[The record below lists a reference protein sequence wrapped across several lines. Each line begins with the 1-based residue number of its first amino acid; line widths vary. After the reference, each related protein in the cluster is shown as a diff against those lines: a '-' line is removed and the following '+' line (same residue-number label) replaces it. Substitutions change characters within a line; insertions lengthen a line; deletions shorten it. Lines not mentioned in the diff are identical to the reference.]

1 MNEVEKKNLFLEIAD
16 ESLFFLAGEINED
29 YNFEILEK
37 LAVKSTG
44 IYKGKIIDIEKV
56 SEILKNSLEKIEN
69 KIDHTFKSINIISN
83 QKKIDC
89 VNVTGFKKLNGE
101 QILNE
106 DISHIINYL
115 KKNVIENEV
124 QKKIIHLFNSKYLLD
139 NQDIKNLPIG
149 LHGEFYSHQLTFFL
163 INKNDF
169 KNIQM
174 LLKKSNL
181 ALNRIIFKNY
191 VDGINVIKENKMRT
205 SFVNINIEKDNIQIS
220 VFDDSSFVYYE
231 NFEFGLEIILKDI
244 VKVCSLHYENVKNIL
259 SEIKI
264 EEINFKDKKIY
275 IDEKFFKNENFRKI
289 SIEHLKNIIEARI
302 VEILDIIYN
311 KNINLINIKN
321 NKPILI
327 KIVQDETFKNLITI
341 IKKNINN
348 NQDVKI
354 SSLSQNDEF
363 NSCIISADL
372 VNNGWIK
379 EAIPFTKNKKS
390 LISRIFTKLFE

>member
-1 MNEVEKKNLFLEIAD
+1 MNEMEKKNLFLEIAD
-16 ESLFFLAGEINED
+16 ENLFFLAGEINEE

-37 LAVKSTG
+37 LSVKSSG
-44 IYKGKIIDIEKV
+44 VYKGKIIDIEKI
-56 SEILKNSLEKIEN
+56 SENLKNSLEKIEN

-115 KKNVIENEV
+115 KKNVIENET

-139 NQDIKNLPIG
+139 KQNIKNLPIG

-163 INKNDF
+163 LNKNDF

-174 LLKKSNL
+174 LLRKSNL

-191 VDGINVIKENKMRT
+191 VDGINVIKEDKMTT
-205 SFVNINIEKDNIQIS
+205 SFINVNIEKDNIQIS

-244 VKVCSLHYENVKNIL
+244 IKVCSLHYENAKNIL
-259 SEIKI
+259 SEVKI
-264 EEINFKDKKIY
+264 DGIYSQDKKIY
-275 IDEKFFKNENFRKI
+275 IDKRFFKNENFRKI
-289 SIEHLKNIIEARI
+289 SIEHLRNIIEARI

-311 KNINLINIKN
+311 KNINLINIKK
-321 NKPILI
+321 NKPILV
-327 KIVQDETFKNLITI
+327 KITQDETFKNLITI
-341 IKKNINN
+341 IQKNINN

-354 SSLSQNDEF
+354 SSRTQNDEF

-390 LISRIFTKLFE
+390 LISRIFSKLFE